1 MTMKDSFFMKDS
13 SESDYGKEAML
24 DFQLS
29 WLMRIA
35 AQKDYENEKPKLF
48 AIARKTLLRL
58 IDIKDSNDVDIKE
71 VEVWKQWCSID
82 LVANI
87 VIARAGKEEKHVVAF
102 ENKAY
107 TQLRSGQLDKCKD
120 NVEKWYS
127 YNDEWKNAERHYCVV
142 TAFDKGDDK
151 AQPIEQECR
160 NKEFKYYSF
169 YEVIG
174 YGGKDDVAETESDLY
189 NEFWARYWS

>member
-1 MTMKDSFFMKDS
+1 MKDSFFMKDR

-35 AQKDYENEKPKLF
+35 AQKDYKNEKPKLY
-48 AIARKTLLRL
+48 AIARDTLLRL

-82 LVANI
+82 LVAEVVI
-87 VIARAGKEEKHVVAF
+87 VRAGKDEKHVVAF

-107 TQLRSGQLDKCKD
+107 TQLRVGQL
-120 NVEKWYS
+120 EK
-127 YNDEWKNAERHYCVV
+127 
-142 TAFDKGDDK
+142 
-151 AQPIEQECR
+151 
-160 NKEFKYYSF
+160 
-169 YEVIG
+169 
-174 YGGKDDVAETESDLY
+174 
-189 NEFWARYWS
+189 